1 MANRALDRWLRPSI
15 VLPTLG
21 VLLIAAVIASPGG
34 NAGGDLDQRLT
45 TYGTNPF
52 GAKAQYDVF
61 RRLGWTVTRRRSV
74 FRAPLDSSATYLL
87 LDPPIDPSA
96 TEVSALLDAVRRGA
110 TLVVSPEAGSPL
122 ADSLRIRRSRYPQH
136 FDVVRSE
143 GDATSAATTS
153 LNAAAIDAR
162 EFSRMLVP
170 VRTSEQ
176 DTAPVFPPST
186 TTLVSVNTDSG
197 RAAPAIML
205 RRLGNG
211 AALVVAD
218 FEFLRN
224 ENVRDTTGMIL
235 AVRLLEE
242 AGSGP
247 ARRLDFDE
255 YHQGFGATTTLLGVI
270 GHALFGT
277 AAGRVGVQIL
287 IACLVLLLV
296 IGMRPILPRERQSI
310 ERRSPLEH
318 VGALTLAYEQIH
330 ATRLAT
336 SRLLRGLRRR
346 HPLGAGSLPDDG
358 YLTMLTQRVPVTGPD
373 VAVLQRALALQ
384 LPAADW
390 VAVGDA
396 IDHIERAITP

>member
-1 MANRALDRWLRPSI
+1 
-15 VLPTLG
+15 
-21 VLLIAAVIASPGG
+21 
-34 NAGGDLDQRLT
+34 
-45 TYGTNPF
+45 
-52 GAKAQYDVF
+52 
-61 RRLGWTVTRRRSV
+61 
-74 FRAPLDSSATYLL
+74 
-87 LDPPIDPSA
+87 
-96 TEVSALLDAVRRGA
+96 
-110 TLVVSPEAGSPL
+110 
-122 ADSLRIRRSRYPQH
+122 
-136 FDVVRSE
+136 
-143 GDATSAATTS
+143 
-153 LNAAAIDAR
+153 
-162 EFSRMLVP
+162 
-170 VRTSEQ
+170 
-176 DTAPVFPPST
+176 
-186 TTLVSVNTDSG
+186 
-197 RAAPAIML
+197 ML

-224 ENVRDTTGMIL
+224 ANVRDTTGMIL

-247 ARRLDFDE
+247 PRRLDFDE
-255 YHQGFGATTTLLGVI
+255 YHQGFGASTTLLGVI
-270 GHALFGT
+270 GHALFET
-277 AAGRVGVQIL
+277 AAGRVGVQVS
-287 IACLVLLLV
+287 IACVVLLLV

-346 HPLGAGSLPDDG
+346 HPLGAGSLADDG

-373 VAVLQRALALQ
+373 VAVLQRALTQQ

-390 VAVGDA
+390 VAVGSA

>member
-1 MANRALDRWLRPSI
+1 MPNRALDRWLRPSI

-110 TLVVSPEAGSPL
+110 TLVVSPKSGSPF
-122 ADSLRIRRSRYPQH
+122 ADSLRIRRSNYPEA
-136 FDVVRSE
+136 FDVVRS
-143 GDATSAATTS
+143 DTSNSRGPLVGAAM
-153 LNAAAIDAR
+153 DVH
-162 EFSRMLVP
+162 EFSRMLLP
-170 VRTSEQ
+170 VATSER

-186 TTLVSVNTDSG
+186 TTLVRVMYG
-197 RAAPAIML
+197 AQVVPAIMV

-211 AALVVAD
+211 TAVVVAD
-218 FEFLRN
+218 FDFLRN
-224 ENVRDTTGMIL
+224 QSVRDTTGMML
-235 AVRLLEE
+235 AVRLLE
-242 AGSGP
+242 AVGSGTGH
-247 ARRLDFDE
+247 RLEFDE
-255 YHQGFGATTTLLGVI
+255 YHQGFGASTTLLGAI
-270 GHALFGT
+270 AHALFGT
-277 AAGRVGVQIL
+277 AAGRVGVQVL

-390 VAVGDA
+390 VAVGNA